1 MARNVIFGEEKKI
14 WQSVDVLDQ
23 AVVQAMAEVVRVA
36 HNRVGMVAAAAG
48 IAGVVVDQ
56 WLLERVLWIWK
67 VRACGH
73 LSRNQRFRRMVS
85 LFHSNRVKECSS
97 FIPMAMDFCGVLT
110 TTIHASEQTLLF
122 RPQ

>member
-56 WLLERVLWIWK
+56 WLLERALWIWK
-67 VRACGH
+67 VRA
-73 LSRNQRFRRMVS
+73 
-85 LFHSNRVKECSS
+85 
-97 FIPMAMDFCGVLT
+97 
-110 TTIHASEQTLLF
+110 
-122 RPQ
+122 